1 MKRSFWDYSG
11 WTKGRVKVG
20 GGGGRGIHTP
30 FPSDLW
36 VSSVT
41 CLTPKFLTRQ
51 DHRLIF
57 NLKVLTI
64 ICLKIFLSF
73 FRPLSGKKI
82 NIFSVSPWSIFESC
96 FLCTTSYSTLHD
108 IWTSP
113 FYLLIMLCIYFCF
126 QSRLCEVSWSHWCRI
141 LQCDVESRRLFVYPS
156 QMVTRKWITWI
167 TN

>member
-1 MKRSFWDYSG
+1 MG
-11 WTKGRVKVG
+11 G

-82 NIFSVSPWSIFESC
+82 NIFFVSP
-96 FLCTTSYSTLHD
+96 
-108 IWTSP
+108 
-113 FYLLIMLCIYFCF
+113 
-126 QSRLCEVSWSHWCRI
+126 
-141 LQCDVESRRLFVYPS
+141 
-156 QMVTRKWITWI
+156 
-167 TN
+167 